1 MSPSFKPR
9 KSRKAERP
17 STYFVQ
23 DQQNKDELK
32 RLMTQ
37 DHMLTVAMG
46 GALPEQ
52 PDPSIFRRVLDV
64 GSGSGQWAIEA
75 ARKYPHMTVI
85 GVDISLRMVEY
96 ARAQAETAGVSDQVE
111 FQVMDAL
118 FILAFPS
125 SFFDLVNMRLG
136 GSFMRT
142 WDWPKLLQEFQRVTK
157 TSGVIRLTEPE
168 TIHQSSSPALKQHW
182 EMFTCAMYKSGHLF
196 APEQTALTGHIA
208 RLLKQY
214 GGCKQV
220 QTKEYSIRYR
230 AGTAEGEAFTN
241 DAAYGVCTVR
251 PYIEKWGCASK
262 DYDVISQRVLDEM
275 KRPDFYADWNLT
287 TAWGYKS

>member
-9 KSRKAERP
+9 KVEQP

-23 DQQNKDELK
+23 DRQNKDELK

-37 DHMLTVAMG
+37 DHMLTAAMG

-52 PDPSIFRRVLDV
+52 PDPSIFRRVLDI

-75 ARKYPHMTVI
+75 AQTYPNMSVV

-96 ARAQAETAGVSDQVE
+96 ARAQAEAVGVSDRVE

-118 FILAFPS
+118 LILAFPS

-168 TIHQSSSPALKQHW
+168 TIYQSSGPALKQHW
-182 EMFTCAMYKSGHLF
+182 EMVTCAMHKSGHLF

-208 RLLKQY
+208 HLLKQY

-220 QTKEYSIRYR
+220 RTKEYPIRYR
-230 AGTAEGEAFTN
+230 AGTAEGEAFINSST
-241 DAAYGVCTVR
+241 YGIRTVR
-251 PYIEKWGCASK
+251 PYIEKWGCVSK
-262 DYDVISQRVLDEM
+262 DYDVIIQQALDEM
-275 KRPDFYADWNLT
+275 KRPDFYADWNLL